1 MTSPTAG
8 WSSTSVVKLLASGQG
23 RPVAL
28 VMTLCIAVC
37 YLWLGDRFWQSA
49 RHAVFDTYQWAFPR
63 AVTQLPAI
71 IVAIDDTSLAA
82 FGQWPWPRTR
92 LARLIRATQQ
102 LGALVVGLDM
112 VMPETDRTSPE
123 VFITERPD
131 LSPALRQALVQLPSN
146 DAVLAD
152 ALRQGPTVIGRVG
165 LLTPQQD
172 TLPAVTGHTAVRL
185 HGDVSLAQLPT
196 YSGQLVSVPPIE
208 AAASGHGYL
217 NTTPDTDGIVR
228 ATPLLVRVHGQLVP
242 TFALELLRVAAGA
255 AWYSVHGSAHGVHG
269 VQIGSDFFPTDLD
282 GRLRLYYSPADPRRS
297 VSALAVLNGT
307 VDARL
312 LANHVAIIGVTS
324 VGIGDAVATPIARL
338 MYGAEVQAQIIE
350 NLLGAIRLVRAPAAP
365 WIELG
370 AFVAVAVGLIL
381 LIPRVRL
388 VGNLLLVLGVVAVF
402 VGGSL
407 LGFTH
412 ARLLIDPSFPTAGS
426 VVLLATL
433 WMAQFAVLDR
443 NRRAI
448 EAALDAER
456 LETARMAGELR
467 AAHDIQM
474 GMVPT
479 PGTIEGLPDTID
491 FYAVLE
497 PAEEVGGDLYD
508 AFMLDTHRFFFMI
521 GDVAGKG
528 VPASLFMALS
538 KTLCKNAALRTQI
551 PLHELMML
559 VNTEL
564 SRENPADLFVTLIS
578 GLLDTRTGTLE
589 LCNAGHGAPIL
600 LRHAAAP
607 CPLETPG
614 GPPLCVLEDFVY
626 ATDRAQLQ
634 LGDLLLLITDGVTEA
649 QNPDQTMYGL
659 ERVLAHTAAL
669 SQESRALPPAATVCH
684 QLYADIKR
692 FRADAPASD
701 DVTIMAIRFAE
712 PANRHTPM

>member
-8 WSSTSVVKLLASGQG
+8 WSSTNVVTLLTSGQG

-28 VMTLCIAVC
+28 VMTLCIAAC
-37 YLWLGDRFWQSA
+37 YLWLGERFWQPL
-49 RHAVFDTYQWAFPR
+49 RHTVFDTYQWALPR

-71 IVAIDDTSLAA
+71 IVAIDDASLAA

-112 VMPETDRTSPE
+112 VMPEADRTSPE
-123 VFITERPD
+123 VFIAERSD

-146 DAVLAD
+146 DAIMAD
-152 ALRQGPTVIGRVG
+152 AMRQGPTVIGRVG
-165 LLTPQQD
+165 LLTPQPD
-172 TLPAVTGHTAVRL
+172 TLPAVTGHTAVQL

-208 AAASGHGYL
+208 TAASGRGYL
-217 NTTPDTDGIVR
+217 NTTPDADGIVR

-242 TFALELLRVAAGA
+242 TFALELLRVAAGVD
-255 AWYSVHGSAHGVHG
+255 WYRVHGSAHGVHG
-269 VQIGSDFFPTDLD
+269 VQIGSDFLPTDLD
-282 GRLRLYYSPADPRRS
+282 GRIRLYYSPVDPRRS
-297 VSALAVLNGT
+297 ISALAVLHGT

-312 LANHVAIIGVTS
+312 LNNHVAIIGVTG
-324 VGIGDAVATPIARL
+324 VGVGDAVATPIARL

-350 NLLGAIRLVRAPAAP
+350 NLLGAIRLVRPPAAP

-370 AFVAVAVGLIL
+370 AFAAVAVVLIL
-381 LIPRVRL
+381 FIPRVRL
-388 VGNLLLVLGVVAVF
+388 VGNLLLIFGAIAIF

-407 LGFTH
+407 LGFIH
-412 ARLLIDPSFPTAGS
+412 ARFLIDPSFPAAGS
-426 VVLLATL
+426 MVLLATL
-433 WMAQFAVLDR
+433 WMARFAVLDR
-443 NRRAI
+443 NRREL
-448 EAALDAER
+448 EAALNAER
-456 LETARMAGELR
+456 LEMARIAGELR

-508 AFMLDTHRFFFMI
+508 AFMLDAHRFFFMI

-564 SRENPADLFVTLIS
+564 SRENPADLFVTLVS

-600 LRHAAAP
+600 LRHATAP
-607 CPLETPG
+607 YPLETPG

-626 ATDRAQLQ
+626 VTDRVQLQ
-634 LGDLLLLITDGVTEA
+634 LGDLVLLVTDGVTEA

-659 ERVLAHTAAL
+659 ERVLAHTAAI
-669 SQESRALPPAATVCH
+669 SQGSRTLPPAATVCH

-692 FRADAPASD
+692 FRADAPVSD
-701 DVTIMAIRFAE
+701 DVTIVAIRFAR